1 MELEKIY
8 DPKIVEEKW
17 YKVWEESGYF
27 KADNK
32 SQERPYSI
40 VIPPPNVTGSLH
52 MGHALNNTLQDILSR
67 YKRMQGYDVLWL
79 PGMDHAGI
87 ATQNVVEKM
96 LHKEG
101 LTRDD
106 VGREAFIERVWKWK
120 DESGGAIF
128 NQLKRLGSSCDWSRE
143 RFTMDEGLSK
153 AVREVFVR
161 LYEEGLIYRDERLIN
176 WCPRCLTA
184 LSDIEVEHE
193 ETDGTLFYI
202 KYPIAEKI
210 EDEKMRSYEDEKNL
224 SNSQPL
230 NLSTSIIKYLTVAT
244 TRPETMLGDTAVAV
258 HPEDERFSHLIGKE
272 VLLPLT
278 GRRIPIIADTMV
290 DREFGTGA
298 VKITPAHDF
307 NDFEAGIRHSLNRI
321 NILTEKAHIK
331 PQIEEIE
338 PEVYEEIKDLHAH
351 KAREKVV
358 HILRE
363 RGLLLK
369 SEPHKHA
376 VGKCYRCR
384 TVVEPYLSPQWYV
397 KVKPLAEA
405 AVKAVEDERTRFVPK
420 NWENTYF
427 EWMNNIKDW
436 CISRQIWW
444 GHQIPAWYC
453 VDCNKIEFVKKTDVG
468 AGLVPAQFGDK
479 GAIPAYIHIQKKDMV
494 PIVAKTAP
502 VKCSTCGSS
511 RIIQD
516 EDVLDTWFS
525 SALWPFSTMG
535 WPDRTEDLRRYYPT
549 SALVTGFDIIFFW
562 VARMMMMGLKFMG
575 DVPFR
580 TVYIH
585 ALVRDA
591 QGQKMSKSKGNVIDP
606 LVIME
611 KYGTDAL
618 RFTLAAMAAQGRDVK
633 LSEDRIEGYRNFSNK
648 IWNAARFSMMNLND
662 YSPVDIEPSQLSY
675 SIADRWIVM
684 RTNAAIKETLESL
697 ESYRFNDAANAI
709 YHFVWHELCDWYIE
723 LAKPVLQGRIGG
735 EAERKA
741 AQHVLFRSMETSL
754 RLLHPFMPFISEEIW
769 QTLTHG
775 GKYAGGKID
784 RKTGFVDDDA
794 ELPASIMVADY
805 PMYSDLLSDPA
816 AEKAMVLIIEA
827 TKAVRNLRAE
837 LNVPPSATVD
847 LLVSASD
854 EEKRGILSTNEGYLK
869 NLAKVASLKFVADS
883 DRPKGA
889 ATAIVLDMELFIVFE
904 KSPAAAKEEA
914 ERLKKELAKVEKE
927 LAQVQ
932 NKLNN
937 EEFIKKAPQS
947 VIDKE
952 KGKEAE
958 LVATKKKLEDGMNR
972 ICS

>member
-1 MELEKIY
+1 
-8 DPKIVEEKW
+8 
-17 YKVWEESGYF
+17 
-27 KADNK
+27 
-32 SQERPYSI
+32 
-40 VIPPPNVTGSLH
+40 
-52 MGHALNNTLQDILSR
+52 
-67 YKRMQGYDVLWL
+67 
-79 PGMDHAGI
+79 
-87 ATQNVVEKM
+87 
-96 LHKEG
+96 
-101 LTRDD
+101 
-106 VGREAFIERVWKWK
+106 
-120 DESGGAIF
+120 
-128 NQLKRLGSSCDWSRE
+128 
-143 RFTMDEGLSK
+143 
-153 AVREVFVR
+153 
-161 LYEEGLIYRDERLIN
+161 
-176 WCPRCLTA
+176 
-184 LSDIEVEHE
+184 
-193 ETDGTLFYI
+193 
-202 KYPIAEKI
+202 
-210 EDEKMRSYEDEKNL
+210 
-224 SNSQPL
+224 
-230 NLSTSIIKYLTVAT
+230 
-244 TRPETMLGDTAVAV
+244 
-258 HPEDERFSHLIGKE
+258 
-272 VLLPLT
+272 
-278 GRRIPIIADTMV
+278 
-290 DREFGTGA
+290 
-298 VKITPAHDF
+298 
-307 NDFEAGIRHSLNRI
+307 AGIRHGLNRI
-321 NILTEKAHIK
+321 NILTERAHIK
-331 PQIEEIE
+331 PQLEEVESLVFEEIR
-338 PEVYEEIKDLHAH
+338 DLHAH

-405 AVKAVEDERTRFVPK
+405 AVKAVLDERTRFVPK

-453 VDCNKIEFVKKTDVG
+453 VDCNKIEI
-468 AGLVPAQFGDK
+468 A
-479 GAIPAYIHIQKKDMV
+479 HIQKPEARSRKSEENAAFRIPHSAFEPCNYGDAGAVPVYGKIPKKDIS
-494 PIVAKTAP
+494 PIVSRTAP
-502 VKCSTCGSS
+502 GQCPECGSS
-511 RIIQD
+511 KLIQD

-535 WPDRTEDLRRYYPT
+535 WPERTEDLRRYYPT

-575 DVPFR
+575 DVPFK

-591 QGQKMSKSKGNVIDP
+591 QGQKMSKSRGNVIDP

-611 KYGTDAL
+611 KYGTDPL
-618 RFTLAAMAAQGRDVK
+618 RFTLAAMAAQGRDIK
-633 LSEDRIEGYRNFSNK
+633 LSEERIEGYRNFANK
-648 IWNAARFSMMNLND
+648 IWNAARFSMMNLDD
-662 YSPVDIEPSQLSY
+662 YNPVDIEPSHLSY
-675 SIADRWIVM
+675 SLADRWIVV

-723 LAKPVLQGRIGG
+723 MAKPVLQGKTGG
-735 EAERKA
+735 EAERRA
-741 AQHVLFRSMETSL
+741 ARHVLFRSMETSL

-769 QTLTHG
+769 QTLTDG

-794 ELPASIMVADY
+794 EMPASIMVADY
-805 PMYSDLLSDPA
+805 PMHSDLLSDPA
-816 AEKAMVLIIEA
+816 AEKAMALIIEA

-837 LNVPPSATVD
+837 LNVPPSAMVD
-847 LLVSASD
+847 LIVSAS
-854 EEKRGILSTNEGYLK
+854 EEGKRGMLSTNEGYLK
-869 NLAKVASLKFVADS
+869 NLAKVASLKFAAEN

-889 ATAIVLDMELFIVFE
+889 ATAIVLDMELFVVFE
-904 KSPAAAKEEA
+904 KSPAVAKEEA

-932 NKLNN
+932 GKLNN
-937 EEFIKKAPQS
+937 PEFVQKAPQS

-958 LVATKKKLEDGMNR
+958 LLTTRKKLEEGIR
-972 ICS
+972 RLEP

>member
-1 MELEKIY
+1 MELDKVYE
-8 DPKIVEEKW
+8 PKSVEEKW
-17 YKVWEESGYF
+17 YNVWEGKGYF
-27 KADNK
+27 RANNK
-32 SQERPYSI
+32 SQEPPYSI

-52 MGHALNNTLQDILSR
+52 MGHALNNTLQDILAR

-101 LTRDD
+101 VSRDD
-106 VGREAFIERVWKWK
+106 IGRDAFIERVWKWK
-120 DESGGAIF
+120 EESGGSII

-193 ETDGTLFYI
+193 DTDGTLFYI
-202 KYPIAEKI
+202 KYPVYNPPQ
-210 EDEKMRSYEDEKNL
+210 S
-224 SNSQPL
+224 PL
-230 NLSTSIIKYLTVAT
+230 NLRGDEKEAIEYLIVAT

-258 HPEDERFSHLIGKE
+258 HPEDKRFSHLIGKE

-278 GRRIPIIADTMV
+278 NRKIPVIGDSMV

-307 NDFEAGIRHSLNRI
+307 NDFEAGNRHDLQRI
-321 NILTEKAHIK
+321 NILNDRAHMKDI
-331 PQIEEIE
+331 ISDVDADILGEIR
-338 PEVYEEIKDLHAH
+338 DLHAH
-351 KAREKVV
+351 KAREKIV

-363 RGLLLK
+363 RDLLLK

-397 KVKPLAEA
+397 RVKPLADTA
-405 AVKAVEDERTRFVPK
+405 MTAVEDGRTRFVPK

-427 EWMNNIKDW
+427 EWMRNIKDW

-468 AGLVPAQFGDK
+468 AGLAPAQFGEK
-479 GAIPAYIHIQKKDMV
+479 GAVPSYNNVQKKDLV
-494 PIVAKTAP
+494 PIVSRTTP
-502 VKCSTCGSS
+502 ENCPQCGSS
-511 RIIQD
+511 RLIQD

-525 SALWPFSTMG
+525 SALWPFSTLG
-535 WPDRTEDLRRYYPT
+535 WPERSDDVRRYYPT

-575 DVPFR
+575 DVPFKN
-580 TVYIH
+580 VYIH

-591 QGQKMSKSKGNVIDP
+591 QGQKMSKSRGNVIDP

-611 KYGTDAL
+611 KYGTDAF

-633 LSEDRIEGYRNFSNK
+633 LSEERIEGYRNFANK

-662 YSPVDIEPSQLSY
+662 YNPEEIEPSKLSY
-675 SIADRWIVM
+675 SLADRWIVI
-684 RTNAAIKETLESL
+684 RTNAAIKEVLESL
-697 ESYRFNDAANAI
+697 ESYRFNDAANAA

-723 LAKPVLQGRIGG
+723 LAKPVLQGKVGG
-735 EAERKA
+735 EADRKA

-754 RLLHPFMPFISEEIW
+754 RLLHPFMPFITEEIW
-769 QTLTHG
+769 QTLTQE
-775 GKYAGGKID
+775 GKFAGGKID

-794 ELPASIMVADY
+794 VTPASIMMADY
-805 PMYSDLLSDPA
+805 PMYSDLLKDA
-816 AEKAMVLIIEA
+816 TTEKSMELVIEA

-837 LNVPPSATVD
+837 LNVPPSASVN
-847 LLVSASD
+847 LLISTSDHEKMRIVSN
-854 EEKRGILSTNEGYLK
+854 NENYLK
-869 NLAKVASLKFVADS
+869 NLAKVANLTFLGEGDK
-883 DRPKGA
+883 PKGA
-889 ATAIVLDMELFIVFE
+889 ATAVVADMELFVVYE
-904 KSPAAAKEEA
+904 KAPAALKEEA
-914 ERLKKELAKVEKE
+914 ERLKKELAKLEKE
-927 LAQVQ
+927 LAQIQ
-932 NKLNN
+932 GKLNN
-937 EEFIKKAPQS
+937 PEFVNKAPQA

-958 LVATKKKLEDGMNR
+958 LLVTKKKLEEGIKR
-972 ICS
+972 AEG